1 LTEYIDPTGKE
12 KTLIFAATDQHAD
25 LIVRLLKEAFQEF
38 GDEVEDDAIVKITG
52 SIYKPLDAIKRFK
65 NERLPNVVVTV
76 DLLTTGID
84 VPSITNL
91 VFLRRVQS
99 RILYDQMLG
108 RATRLCPD
116 IGKTH
121 FNIYDAV
128 GIYDKLQSYTE
139 MKPVVKQ
146 QNYSIG
152 ELQNALVNS
161 ETEEEATFYRDQL
174 VAKIQRRK

>member
-1 LTEYIDPTGKE
+1 M
-12 KTLIFAATDQHAD
+12 
-25 LIVRLLKEAFQEF
+25 VRLLKEAFQEF

-65 NERLPNVVVTV
+65 NERLPNVAVTV

-116 IGKTH
+116 IGKH
-121 FNIYDAV
+121 ILIFMMRLGFMISCKV
-128 GIYDKLQSYTE
+128 
-139 MKPVVKQ
+139 
-146 QNYSIG
+146 
-152 ELQNALVNS
+152 
-161 ETEEEATFYRDQL
+161 
-174 VAKIQRRK
+174 IQK